1 LNGYVNLSV
10 HTAPVS
16 HSHEISR
23 FQADAESIPA
33 PPSSAL
39 ARLAAT
45 SCELAHP
52 LRFKLRT
59 LCIQDYYHWQVINN
73 FYLFEI
79 Y

>member
-16 HSHEISR
+16 HSHETSL

-52 LRFKLRT
+52 LRFKLRIMHSR
-59 LCIQDYYHWQVINN
+59 LLSLASY
-73 FYLFEI
+73 
-79 Y
+79 